1 MLLRAEICQ
10 KKVHFLGNLKTLK
23 SYSEINWPLI
33 VGIPCSEVRVKIT
46 AYINFLSC
54 SLVNDFLPV
63 KVFSWYDYSFLKKLP
78 S

>member
-33 VGIPCSEVRVKIT
+33 VGIPCIEVNGESEN
-46 AYINFLSC
+46 Y
-54 SLVNDFLPV
+54 SLH
-63 KVFSWYDYSFLKKLP
+63 
-78 S
+78 